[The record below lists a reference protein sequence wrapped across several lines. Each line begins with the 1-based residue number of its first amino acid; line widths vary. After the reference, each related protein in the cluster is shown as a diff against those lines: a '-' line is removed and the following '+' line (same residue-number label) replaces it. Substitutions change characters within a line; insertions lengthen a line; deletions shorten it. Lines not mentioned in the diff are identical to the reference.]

1 MIIEDIDRK
10 YKELNKEDR
19 EKADQF
25 LLENIGNIESDA
37 AKNSTLAIFLLGA
50 LYSGYSLPVFN
61 YEKAFVYFQQ
71 AADAGHTEAQKALGD
86 CYFFGRGCAKNYE
99 SSLYWY
105 QKAADAGNPQGMYGV
120 GRIYEDGKGVERDYQ
135 KAAFWIK
142 KSAECEDG
150 EGLCGLG
157 WLYEYGYG
165 VEKNDDLAVEFF
177 KRSIGQKY
185 GGGYCCLG
193 YMYQFGRGVQK
204 SYENAVD
211 CYKKSAKLG
220 NAGGQCRLA
229 WMYKYGI
236 GVTQNY
242 GKAIKLFQYA
252 TAQGNIDAIYCLG
265 TMYYDAYG
273 VKRDYD
279 LAKKYF
285 ELAAEE
291 GNVFAIN
298 GLANCYLNGYGV
310 LRDDNIAFQLYQ
322 EAANKLLPVAIFNL
336 AQCYKNG
343 RGVDKNYKKALE
355 LYEVVILNKRTDTE
369 LCGKAYYS
377 LADLYEGNYYGI
389 YENLFKAKEYY
400 DRAKQYGYECDAEI
414 EAVESRLNIGMV
426 RTNKMGAFSRQI
438 IEKDLPLQA
447 LFPEI
452 EKKLKEEFGDSWG
465 RLQASS
471 RECIITGCL
480 SYIALFSTGEET
492 YKTMD
497 FSSAIVPLS
506 KACEIEFGRFF
517 FDKFLAYLKKNNV
530 PPTDF
535 VPSENKFVVANVA
548 KKSKME
554 QYDQDE
560 DYLYFRQRRGGN
572 GSATVH
578 YVDENATG
586 VYTLGG
592 FRHYADI
599 DRREV
604 SMPIFE
610 KSGINGQPKYKSGPK
625 RFEIVVNKHML
636 AFAEEIFTEKAF
648 PQPGR
653 TDKIKKY
660 LYDFANRTGD
670 MANKLRNPAAHG
682 DIMPYWKA
690 VYCGNL
696 IVMVEKFLKN
706 FIEKIKSEVLL

>member
-1 MIIEDIDRK
+1 M
-10 YKELNKEDR
+10 
-19 EKADQF
+19 
-25 LLENIGNIESDA
+25 
-37 AKNSTLAIFLLGA
+37 
-50 LYSGYSLPVFN
+50 
-61 YEKAFVYFQQ
+61 
-71 AADAGHTEAQKALGD
+71 
-86 CYFFGRGCAKNYE
+86 
-99 SSLYWY
+99 
-105 QKAADAGNPQGMYGV
+105 
-120 GRIYEDGKGVERDYQ
+120 
-135 KAAFWIK
+135 K
-142 KSAECEDG
+142 K
-150 EGLCGLG
+150 GLG
-157 WLYEYGYG
+157 
-165 VEKNDDLAVEFF
+165 
-177 KRSIGQKY
+177 IGED
-185 GGGYCCLG
+185 
-193 YMYQFGRGVQK
+193 V
-204 SYENAVD
+204 
-211 CYKKSAKLG
+211 
-220 NAGGQCRLA
+220 
-229 WMYKYGI
+229 
-236 GVTQNY
+236 
-242 GKAIKLFQYA
+242 
-252 TAQGNIDAIYCLG
+252 
-265 TMYYDAYG
+265 
-273 VKRDYD
+273 
-279 LAKKYF
+279 
-285 ELAAEE
+285 
-291 GNVFAIN
+291 
-298 GLANCYLNGYGV
+298 
-310 LRDDNIAFQLYQ
+310 
-322 EAANKLLPVAIFNL
+322 
-336 AQCYKNG
+336 
-343 RGVDKNYKKALE
+343 KKALN
-355 LYEVVILNKRTDTE
+355 LYEKVILNENSGADLK
-369 LCGKAYYS
+369 GQAYYN
-377 LADLYEGNYYGI
+377 LAGLYEGEYRGV

-497 FSSAIVPLS
+497 FSSAIVPLT
-506 KACEIEFGRFF
+506 KACEIEFGRVF

-572 GSATVH
+572 GSATVY

-706 FIEKIKSEVLL
+706 FIEKIKPEVLL